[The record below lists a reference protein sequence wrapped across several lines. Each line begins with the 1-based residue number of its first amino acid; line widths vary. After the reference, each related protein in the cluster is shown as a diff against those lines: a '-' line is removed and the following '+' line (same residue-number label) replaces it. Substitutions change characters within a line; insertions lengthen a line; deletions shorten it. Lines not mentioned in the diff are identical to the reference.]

1 MRRFIVTVLATVLV
15 AALAAVLAP
24 VTAVAAGNAAC
35 SNPRFVTSDPNG
47 MWNNGGYIVH
57 NNMWNVSG
65 YDVSETLSAC
75 SYRNWSVR
83 VTADND
89 RGDGAVKTYPN
100 VHKDYHDWSTGAEP
114 RLSSFRRISSSFAA
128 TTPRV
133 GIYNAAYDIWLNGV
147 PGEHEVMIW
156 TDNYKQVPAGS
167 RIAKVAFGGQTWRV
181 FATDDNGYIAFV
193 PTRRLTH
200 GTLRIK
206 KMLNWLVSRGRV
218 ERDVTLG
225 QICFGFEVVSTGG
238 SPAVFSV
245 SDFSVS
251 ATRR

>member
-1 MRRFIVTVLATVLV
+1 MRRLIAV
-15 AALAAVLAP
+15 ALAVSLALLLAP
-24 VTAVAAGNAAC
+24 ARSVASTTNAAC
-35 SNPRFVTSDPNG
+35 SNPRFVTSDTNG

-83 VTADND
+83 VTADD
-89 RGDGAVKTYPN
+89 SRGDGAVKTYPN
-100 VHKDYHDWSTGAEP
+100 VHKDYHNWSTGAEP
-114 RLSSFRRISSSFAA
+114 RLSTFRSIKSTFAA
-128 TTPRV
+128 RTPRV

-156 TDNYKQVPAGS
+156 TDNYRQVPAGS
-167 RIAKVAFGGQTWRV
+167 RFAKVRLSGHTWRV
-181 FATDDNGYIAFV
+181 YATDDNGYIAFV
-193 PTRRLTH
+193 PTQRLTR
-200 GTLRIK
+200 GTLRLK
-206 KMLNWLVSRGRV
+206 SMLSWLVGRGRL
-218 ERDVTLG
+218 ERNVTLG

-245 SDFSVS
+245 SDFSVTS
-251 ATRR
+251 TRR